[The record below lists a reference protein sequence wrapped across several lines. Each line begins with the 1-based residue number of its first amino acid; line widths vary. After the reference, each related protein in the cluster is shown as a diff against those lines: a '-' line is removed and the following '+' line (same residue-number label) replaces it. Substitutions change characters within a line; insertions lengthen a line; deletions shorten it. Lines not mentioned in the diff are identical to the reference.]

1 MKKCWMRQGLMVIR
15 PPILCFLTSALVLS
29 CFDTGQIAGTE
40 WVPVES
46 LPSDRFAPE
55 VSATQFD
62 STNTRNTFRFATFNV
77 QFARSPDNIVATML
91 AHPELSKIDV
101 MSVQELT
108 AYPDEGI
115 SRAQVLAEGLSMN
128 YVYVPWGTSK
138 DVGTNGIGL
147 FSKYPLSN
155 IEVRALA
162 RRDSLKDTN
171 YAIAADIVVNGKTIR
186 VVTIHLGLRLGI
198 GARIRQ
204 MHPIVQSVPEPVLLG
219 GDFNTNSLMW
229 NNDIPFNQGLPILPS
244 GTLGL
249 NHESKFDEYM
259 EAYGYLAPTKHS
271 GPTQR
276 SFAGSFRLDSIFS
289 KGVTVTGVGIARD
302 LDLSDH
308 DPLWVDILI
317 E

>member
-1 MKKCWMRQGLMVIR
+1 MSMLLKLI
-15 PPILCFLTSALVLS
+15 ILSFATFTFLAS

-62 STNTRNTFRFATFNV
+62 SSVATTTFRFATYNV
-77 QFARSPDNIVATML
+77 HFARSPEDFVATML

-108 AYPDEGI
+108 AYPDEGM

-128 YVYVPWGTSK
+128 YVYVPWGSSK

-147 FSKYPLSN
+147 FSKYPLRN

-162 RRDSLKDTN
+162 RRDSLNDTN

-186 VVTIHLGLRLGI
+186 VVTIHLGLRIGI

-204 MHPIVQSVPEPVLLG
+204 MHPIVESVPEPVLLG

-229 NNDIPFNQGLPILPS
+229 NNGIPLNQGIPILPS
-244 GTLGL
+244 GTLDL
-249 NHESKFDEYM
+249 RHESKFDEYM
-259 EAYGYLAPTKHS
+259 EAYGYQAPTKLS
-271 GPTQR
+271 GPTQH
-276 SFAGSFRLDSIFS
+276 SFAGDFRLDSIFS
-289 KGVTVTGVGIARD
+289 KGVTVTNTGIVRD
-302 LDLSDH
+302 LGLSDH
-308 DPLWVDILI
+308 DPLWVDILV